1 MYQKMTVTAK
11 DLTKQGFTKSTSQ
24 NIIRQAKAS
33 LVTEGISLYDN
44 KRIGIVPIHAVEKII
59 GFKLSEM
66 EDDLNG

>member
-1 MYQKMTVTAK
+1 MTVTAK
-11 DLTKQGFTKSTSQ
+11 DLIKLGFTKSTSQ

-33 LVTEGISLYDN
+33 LVTEGVSLYDN
-44 KRIGIVPIHAVEKII
+44 KRIGTVPIHAVEKII